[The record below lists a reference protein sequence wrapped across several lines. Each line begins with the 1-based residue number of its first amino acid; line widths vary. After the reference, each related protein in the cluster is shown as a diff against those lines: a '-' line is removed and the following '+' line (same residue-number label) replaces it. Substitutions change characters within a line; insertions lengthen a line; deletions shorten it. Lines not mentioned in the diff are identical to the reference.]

1 MEIKVKIRLAMFC
14 IIARL
19 ELFFKADSPFRQREG
34 AVHQVLA
41 EMHRHRW
48 TTTEKSQPKKI
59 YVSSRSLISTVWTPV
74 KKGINHYFLYHKVY
88 ISSNNRGQ
96 FLRTTAQVLLFFY
109 NIAVLPPGSHIV
121 PHWQDVGI

>member
-19 ELFFKADSPFRQREG
+19 DLFFKADSQFRQREG

-59 YVSSRSLISTVWTPV
+59 YVSLRSLISTVWTPV
-74 KKGINHYFLYHKVY
+74 KKGTNHYFFISQSLYQQLKQRPNLK
-88 ISSNNRGQ
+88 NNSTGVVV
-96 FLRTTAQVLLFFY
+96 F
-109 NIAVLPPGSHIV
+109 
-121 PHWQDVGI
+121 

>member
-19 ELFFKADSPFRQREG
+19 ELFLKADSPFRQREG
-34 AVHQVLA
+34 AVLQVLA

-59 YVSSRSLISTVWTPV
+59 YVSLRSLISTVWTPV
-74 KKGINHYFLYHKVY
+74 KKGTNHYFLYHKIY
-88 ISSNNRGQ
+88 ISSYNRGQ
-96 FLRTTAQVLLFFY
+96 FLRTTAQVLFF
-109 NIAVLPPGSHIV
+109 ITLLSFLLGHIV